1 MEEMDYFYDLKVWKE
16 DVEKLLKM
24 EISNE
29 EFDKVMES
37 FSVFHLDDLVFNYI
51 TMYRESINSLLLDER
66 KDNQLEFEFK

>member
-66 KDNQLEFEFK
+66 KNNQLELELK

>member
-37 FSVFHLDDLVFNYI
+37 FSVFHLDDLVYNYI
-51 TMYRESINSLLLDER
+51 RMYRESINSLLLDER
-66 KDNQLEFEFK
+66 KDNQLELEMK

>member
-24 EISNE
+24 EISNA

-51 TMYRESINSLLLDER
+51 RMYRESINSLLLDER
-66 KDNQLEFEFK
+66 KDNQLELEMK

>member
-16 DVEKLLKM
+16 DVEKLLEM

>member
-51 TMYRESINSLLLDER
+51 SMYRKSINSLLLDER
-66 KDNQLEFEFK
+66 KDNQLELEMK

>member
-51 TMYRESINSLLLDER
+51 RMYRESINSLLLDER
-66 KDNQLEFEFK
+66 KDNQLELEMK

>member
-16 DVEKLLKM
+16 DVEKLLEM

-51 TMYRESINSLLLDER
+51 RMYRESINSLLLDER
-66 KDNQLEFEFK
+66 KDNQLELEMK

>member
-1 MEEMDYFYDLKVWKE
+1 MDYFYDLKVWKE

-51 TMYRESINSLLLDER
+51 RMYRESINSLLLDER
-66 KDNQLEFEFK
+66 KDNQLELEMK

>member
-16 DVEKLLKM
+16 DVEKLLEM

-51 TMYRESINSLLLDER
+51 SMYRESINSLLLDER
-66 KDNQLEFEFK
+66 KDNQLELEMK

>member
-66 KDNQLEFEFK
+66 KDNQLEFEMK

>member
-16 DVEKLLKM
+16 DVEKLLEM

-51 TMYRESINSLLLDER
+51 KMFRESKNSLLLDER
-66 KDNQLEFEFK
+66 KDNQLELEMK

>member
-51 TMYRESINSLLLDER
+51 RMYRESINSLLLDER
-66 KDNQLEFEFK
+66 KDDQLELEMK

>member
-16 DVEKLLKM
+16 DVEKLLEM

-37 FSVFHLDDLVFNYI
+37 FSVFHLDDLMFNYI
-51 TMYRESINSLLLDER
+51 RMYRESINSLLLDER
-66 KDNQLEFEFK
+66 KDNQLELEMK

>member
-66 KDNQLEFEFK
+66 KDNQLELELK

>member
-37 FSVFHLDDLVFNYI
+37 FSVFHLDDLMFNYI
-51 TMYRESINSLLLDER
+51 RMYRESINSLLLDER
-66 KDNQLEFEFK
+66 KDNQLELEMK

>member
-16 DVEKLLKM
+16 DVEKLLEM

-51 TMYRESINSLLLDER
+51 SMYRKSINSLLLDER
-66 KDNQLEFEFK
+66 KDNQLELEMK